1 MIGGRFLQFL
11 DRDELCDTP
20 PDTSLFASN
29 SVQNKREA
37 RLCTGFSSK
46 ASIVSMPERGLSLV
60 AWKKIGFTM
69 QLDFSTVPAFKIQ
82 DFICSN
88 SIYTIILDND

>member
-11 DRDELCDTP
+11 DCDELGDAP
-20 PDTSLFASN
+20 PDTPLFASN
-29 SVQNKREA
+29 SVQNEIEA
-37 RLCTGFSSK
+37 RLSIGFSAK
-46 ASIVSMPERGLSLV
+46 GSIFRVPERSLSLV
-60 AWKKIGFTM
+60 VWRKTGFTM

-88 SIYTIILDND
+88 SIYTIILDNN